1 MAGLPFAQNG
11 SRATP
16 AAAAYASRPGGHYN
30 IYDESCYT
38 FACEMLAACAVDA
51 SSPRRSGVFN
61 CSRTLMYNGRPPF
74 ADAGYG
80 LRPTPWPSVNQTT
93 PSAGGSVASRVMRD
107 VTDGVNELLNDLPL
121 DKLRNDVHNI
131 GRLLGGA
138 PRDRG
143 FRR

>member
-1 MAGLPFAQNG
+1 MLALLAIVAAAPAGPEPHQHVLAAPGARAPDRVALLAG
-11 SRATP
+11 ATP
-16 AAAAYASRPGGHYN
+16 
-30 IYDESCYT
+30 
-38 FACEMLAACAVDA
+38 
-51 SSPRRSGVFN
+51 
-61 CSRTLMYNGRPPF
+61 
-74 ADAGYG
+74 G

-138 PRDRG
+138 PR
-143 FRR
+143 